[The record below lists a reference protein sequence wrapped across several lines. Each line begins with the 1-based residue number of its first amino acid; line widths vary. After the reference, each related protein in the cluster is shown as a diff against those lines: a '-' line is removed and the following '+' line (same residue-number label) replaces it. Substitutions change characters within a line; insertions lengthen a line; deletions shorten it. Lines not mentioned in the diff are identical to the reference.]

1 MKRRPSLL
9 IDAVSIAIVIVVVLL
24 VGVKFAWG
32 QRWCNNPNCAM
43 CNRLQ
48 AEWEASQVHVVE
60 TPKPDQ
66 SATPERVVDAMLRI
80 AAPKPGE
87 TLVDPG
93 CGDGRFLI
101 AAAREYGCESVGV
114 EIDQGTADK
123 ALAAVN
129 ESGVKGVKVYCGD
142 SRKCDPSVIDGDV
155 IVMYLYPDLIAE
167 LLPRFKAFRVI
178 VSYQHELAGGVK
190 YEVEVA
196 GIVHDVWVLRH

>member
-1 MKRRPSLL
+1 MKRRPSLIL
-9 IDAVSIAIVIVVVLL
+9 DLACITAVIVAVLL
-24 VGVKFAWG
+24 VGVRVASG
-32 QRWCNNPNCAM
+32 QRWCNNPNCEM

-48 AEWEASQVHVVE
+48 AEWEASQRVVVE

-101 AAAREYGCESVGV
+101 AAAREYGCEAVGV
-114 EIDQGTADK
+114 EIDQATADK

-129 ESGVKGVKVYCGD
+129 ESGVKGVKVYVGD
-142 SRKCDPSVIDGDV
+142 SRKCDPQVIDGDV
-155 IVMYLYPDLIAE
+155 VVLYLYPDLIAE
-167 LLPRFKAFRVI
+167 LLPRFKAYRVI
-178 VSYQHELAGGVK
+178 VSYQHELPRGVK

-196 GIVHDVWVLRH
+196 GQTHDVWVLRP